1 MTCSRRCVVAGGLAF
16 AACGPQRSDQ
26 PDGSLDAGGLIS
38 CGDLTPGANQV
49 RIELADVPAL
59 RTPGSAALVERPDA
73 LLNVW
78 VLHLENGCFTAVW
91 RVCTHGACDVEPRE
105 QSELYC
111 PCHGSRFALDGT
123 VLQGPATR
131 ALRSFKVVRQGD
143 ALLLER

>member
-1 MTCSRRCVVAGGLAF
+1 MTCSRRCAVAGGLAF
-16 AACGPQRSDQ
+16 AACGSALREE
-26 PDGSLDAGGLIS
+26 PDAGLIS
-38 CGDLTPGANQV
+38 CGDTLTPGASQV

-59 RTPGSAALVERPDA
+59 RTPGSAVLVERPDA

-78 VLHLENGCFTAVW
+78 VLHLANGCFTAVW

-105 QSELYC
+105 QRELYC
-111 PCHGSRFALDGT
+111 PCHGSRFGLDGA

-131 ALRSFKVVRQGD
+131 PLRSFKVVRQGD